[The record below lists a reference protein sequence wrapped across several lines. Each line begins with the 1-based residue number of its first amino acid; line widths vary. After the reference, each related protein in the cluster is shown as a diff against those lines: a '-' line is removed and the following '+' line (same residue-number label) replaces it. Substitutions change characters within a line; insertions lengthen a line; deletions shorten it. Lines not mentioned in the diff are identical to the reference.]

1 MKGDIMSEE
10 KKCLKCGGTNVEP
23 GGLQST
29 GKIYARP
36 NNAKLE
42 TVLMTGALV
51 NGNMCFD
58 CGHIE
63 MVAEPEKLKSLT
75 KAS

>member
-1 MKGDIMSEE
+1 MKGDVMSEE
-10 KKCLKCGGTNVEP
+10 KRCLKCGSTNVEH
-23 GGLQST
+23 GKLQST

-36 NNAKLE
+36 DNAKLE

-51 NGNMCFD
+51 NGIMCFD

-63 MVAEPEKLKSLT
+63 MIAEPDKLKLLT
-75 KAS
+75 KVS